1 MCYDL
6 QWIKT
11 KWKPI
16 VTYLTVVIISI
27 LYLVVGNR
35 IASVNFSFGSAASLQ
50 YTADIIEI
58 VNVEEESYTLSGT
71 GTEMTSETVTFR
83 ARITSGRMKGSEIEA
98 AQQIDSIVAVTPKRV
113 EVGDSVVLSYESEY
127 SVSEDGT
134 AVPNGNYQW
143 RFLQYHRSGI
153 LILTSVIFCICLL
166 IFGKWQGFHT
176 VVSLAFTCLA
186 VFAVFVPSI
195 LSGQNIYIW
204 AAITCVYIISMTLLI
219 VVGPHKK
226 SLCAAIGC
234 IGGLCVT
241 AGLSAILTI
250 MMHLTGLTD
259 EQTLYITMMDSA
271 KIDLRALLFG
281 AILVGAVGAVM
292 DVSMSLSSS
301 LYEVSEQMGE
311 RRSVRALFR
320 SGMTIGRDIMGT
332 MANTLILAYIGSSLS
347 VVILL
352 AASETS
358 LLSLFNQEMIVEEVM
373 QALTG
378 SFGILFTIPVTS
390 LVASVLYTRR
400 RHPQKVSKQRA

>member
-1 MCYDL
+1 MKHL

-11 KWKPI
+11 KWKTI
-16 VTYLTVVIISI
+16 LTYLAVVVISV

-35 IASVNFSFGSAASLQ
+35 IASANFSFGSVASLQ

-58 VNVEEESYTLSGT
+58 IDVKEETYTLNGT
-71 GTEMTSETVTFR
+71 ASEMKSETITFR
-83 ARITSGRMKGSEIEA
+83 ARVTSGRMEGAEVEA
-98 AQQIDSIVAVTPKRV
+98 SQQIDSIVAVSPKRV
-113 EVGDSVVLSYESEY
+113 EAGDSVVLSYESEY
-127 SVSEDGT
+127 AVNEDGS

-153 LILTSVIFCICLL
+153 LIVTGILFCICLL
-166 IFGKWQGFHT
+166 IFGKWQGLHT

-195 LSGQNIYIW
+195 LSGQNIYVS
-204 AAITCVYIISMTLLI
+204 AAITCVYIIAMTLLI

-241 AGLSAILTI
+241 AGLSALLTVI
-250 MMHLTGLTD
+250 MHLTGLTD
-259 EQTLYITMMDSA
+259 EQTLYITMMESA

-281 AILVGAVGAVM
+281 GILVGAVGAVM

-301 LYEVSEQMGE
+301 LYEVGEQMGE
-311 RRSVRALFR
+311 RRSIRALFR

-352 AASETS
+352 AANETS

-390 LVASVLYTRR
+390 LVASVLYTRKK
-400 RHPQKVSKQRA
+400 RHQKVSKQRA